1 MSDDAEVPVWLTI
14 CVVGAVL
21 LGGGYVYKDWQRAAA
36 DKIAIELKQAE
47 TVKLA
52 AQQAARDR
60 LLADLKSPAAHYAAE
75 AKQPDI
81 LPPLYGLPLDAP
93 ENAGAA
99 SPATGPRNTTTAS
112 SIPNA
117 ALVTPPAMPPAAPA
131 AAQPSLAPPI
141 SAPIYRALPPQ
152 QLEMSLV
159 PLFRPRP
166 TGPTIPGRMNH
177 YGTWVPSRQL
187 D

>member
-1 MSDDAEVPVWLTI
+1 MSDEAEVPVWLTI

-36 DKIAIELKQAE
+36 AKVTIELKQAE

-52 AQQAARDR
+52 AQQAERDR
-60 LLADLKSPAAHYAAE
+60 LLAELKSPAAHYAAE
-75 AKQPDI
+75 SKQPDI
-81 LPPLYGLPLDAP
+81 MPPLFGLPLDAP
-93 ENAGAA
+93 EAAGAGSTA
-99 SPATGPRNTTTAS
+99 AGPRMTTSAS

-117 ALVTPPAMPPAAPA
+117 ALVTPPAMRPAEPA
-131 AAQPSLAPPI
+131 AAQSSLAPPI

-177 YGTWVPSRQL
+177 YGTWVPPRQL